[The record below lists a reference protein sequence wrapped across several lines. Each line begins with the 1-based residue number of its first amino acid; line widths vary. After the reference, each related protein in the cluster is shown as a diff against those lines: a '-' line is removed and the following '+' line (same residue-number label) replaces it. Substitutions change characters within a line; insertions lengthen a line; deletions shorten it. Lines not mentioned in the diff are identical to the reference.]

1 MKILLVGRSG
11 NLGSYIYMNS
21 IHKDNFFSIS
31 RRKINDEKNISYLDL
46 NDIKNVQDFSNNS
59 PHFDCLVF
67 LAALAHKKG
76 ANKEFNDF
84 YKANYQTLKNL
95 LSSLQKKSKLPK
107 KIIFASTI
115 SVYGEKYDVDI
126 YKEGDKIN
134 PYSPYAITKYQA
146 EKYLIENFE
155 KHSWILRIA
164 PIYSPNFNLN
174 LIRRTKIKNF
184 NFRVGDGNM
193 KLSLCNI
200 NNIVDVVD
208 GIISNNIPPDIYNIS
223 DNCNY
228 TYNDILN
235 HRKVKYD
242 ISIPFFLVRILY
254 LYGKITKNN
263 FFKENSIKLIS
274 NNLFIST
281 KINNFIKIK
290 HTLNG
295 SFKNIY

>member
-1 MKILLVGRSG
+1 
-11 NLGSYIYMNS
+11 
-21 IHKDNFFSIS
+21 
-31 RRKINDEKNISYLDL
+31 
-46 NDIKNVQDFSNNS
+46 
-59 PHFDCLVF
+59 
-67 LAALAHKKG
+67 
-76 ANKEFNDF
+76 
-84 YKANYQTLKNL
+84 
-95 LSSLQKKSKLPK
+95 
-107 KIIFASTI
+107 
-115 SVYGEKYDVDI
+115 
-126 YKEGDKIN
+126 
-134 PYSPYAITKYQA
+134 
-146 EKYLIENFE
+146 
-155 KHSWILRIA
+155 
-164 PIYSPNFNLN
+164 
-174 LIRRTKIKNF
+174 
-184 NFRVGDGNM
+184 M

-235 HRKVKYD
+235 HRNVKYD